1 MFKFVPN
8 FILSHRISELLSGHE
23 IMIEE
28 QMDKMITI
36 GPPQTPSG
44 GAPIRGQN
52 VCLIKN

>member
-1 MFKFVPN
+1 
-8 FILSHRISELLSGHE
+8 
-23 IMIEE
+23 MIDE